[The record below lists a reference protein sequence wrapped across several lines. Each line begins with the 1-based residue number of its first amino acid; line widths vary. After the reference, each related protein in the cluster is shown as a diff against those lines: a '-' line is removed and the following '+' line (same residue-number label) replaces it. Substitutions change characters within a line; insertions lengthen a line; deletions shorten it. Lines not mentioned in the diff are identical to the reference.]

1 MEENIINAEVISV
14 YPNKIKI
21 SVENLTTFK
30 IDGEELKVG
39 SYLRIADNENA
50 VLIAIIENFSIE
62 VGVDRD
68 DKPTRRYLIEA
79 NPLGILR
86 GNEFQR
92 GGDSIAI
99 PPKKVEPAQSE
110 EINRIY
116 QNSIEQSEKFIF
128 SSLSSN
134 PQIKIPVNGNKFFNK
149 HIAIVGSTGS
159 GKSHTVTKIIQKAVE
174 TKNGEFSLN
183 NSHIVIFDIHSE
195 YKSAFPDANY
205 IDISNLVLPY
215 WLLNSDELEEILLD
229 TGERDNYNQA
239 SVFRKLVTDNK
250 KKYNPTIPKIFYDTP
265 VFFDITEVKNALYN
279 LKNET
284 KNSKN
289 STRIMINDGS
299 YSCIDSSTTVDT
311 GILLAEDE
319 KIQKFFEAEYN
330 FYPTKNQNITKGDY
344 AEGTLD
350 KFFIRFQEKI
360 NQDRLS
366 FLFGNNSKS
375 ISFEEVLKKILSY
388 NDNKQSNVTIID
400 LSGVPFEVLSITVSL
415 ISRIIFEYGYFYKRM
430 RCTKDVS
437 EKINNDIPI
446 LLVFE
451 EAHKYVPNSELS
463 KFRASKNSIE
473 RIAKEGRK
481 YGVTLLL
488 ASQRPSEISETIFS
502 QCNNFI
508 AMRLTNPNDQNYVKK
523 LLPDTLGNIIDE
535 LPTLRAG
542 EALLLGESV
551 VLPSIVQIEKCDLAP
566 SSNDIPYWELWKDE
580 WKNLNFEELKNEW
593 YK

>member
-1 MEENIINAEVISV
+1 MADNTINAEVISV

-21 SVENLTTFK
+21 SVDNLETFR
-30 IDGEELKVG
+30 INGEELKVG

-50 VLIAIIENFSIE
+50 LLIAIIENFSIE
-62 VGVDRD
+62 VGTDRD
-68 DKPTRRYLIEA
+68 GNPTRKYMIEA
-79 NPLGILR
+79 NPLGVLR
-86 GNEFQR
+86 GDEFQR

-99 PPKKVEPAQSE
+99 PPKKVEPAQSD
-110 EINRIY
+110 EINKIY
-116 QNSIEQSEKFIF
+116 QNSIEESEKFIF

-149 HIAIVGSTGS
+149 HIAVVGSTGS

-174 TKNGEFSLN
+174 AKSGEFSLN
-183 NSHIVIFDIHSE
+183 NSHVVVFDIHSE
-195 YKSAFPDANY
+195 YKSAFPNANY

-215 WLLNSDELEEILLD
+215 WLLNSDELQELFIDTEANDHNQRYIFKESVVYERKKSHIGTDEE
-229 TGERDNYNQA
+229 
-239 SVFRKLVTDNK
+239 KNK
-250 KKYNPTIPKIFYDTP
+250 IHYDSP
-265 VFFDITEVKNALYN
+265 LYFDIKEVFKYAQ
-279 LKNET
+279 
-284 KNSKN
+284 SKN
-289 STRIMINDGS
+289 SEIIETGEVYASGDKKGQPKTTQGSLYGKLTNFVNRLENKLNDKRM
-299 YSCIDSSTTVDT
+299 D
-311 GILLAEDE
+311 
-319 KIQKFFEAEYN
+319 
-330 FYPTKNQNITKGDY
+330 
-344 AEGTLD
+344 
-350 KFFIRFQEKI
+350 
-360 NQDRLS
+360 
-366 FLFGNNSKS
+366 FLFGERSHT
-375 ISFEEVLKKILSY
+375 ITFEETLQRLLGY
-388 NDNKQSNVTIID
+388 NTTNKNVTIID

-415 ISRIIFEYGYFYKRM
+415 ISRIIFEYGYFYKRL
-430 RCTKDVS
+430 RCEKNS
-437 EKINNDIPI
+437 NEKINNDIPI

-463 KFRASKNSIE
+463 KFRASKTSIE

-481 YGVTLLL
+481 YGVTLML

-566 SSNDIPYWELWKDE
+566 SSNDIPYWNLWKDE
-580 WKNLNFEELKNEW
+580 WKNIDFEELKEEW